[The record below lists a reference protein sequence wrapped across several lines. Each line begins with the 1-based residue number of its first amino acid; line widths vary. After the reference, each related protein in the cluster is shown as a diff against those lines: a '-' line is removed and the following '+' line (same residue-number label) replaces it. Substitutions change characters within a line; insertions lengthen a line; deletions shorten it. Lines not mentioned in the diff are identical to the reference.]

1 MSGSELALDTV
12 VMRNPDVP
20 FSRADDSVI
29 AIDIPAGY
37 CYALNGTGARVW
49 ELISAATPISELQ
62 SRLCHEF
69 DVDAPTCLRDLLEIL
84 ARLQDAGL
92 VTCDPN

>member
-1 MSGSELALDTV
+1 MSGSELGLDTV
-12 VMRNPDVP
+12 VIRNAGIP

-62 SRLCHEF
+62 SRLCQEF
-69 DVDAPTCLRDLLEIL
+69 NVDAPTCLQDLLEIL
-84 ARLQDAGL
+84 AKLRDAGL